1 MHSHPSFDSV
11 VSSGQMGFPLKKRL
25 LIGGAALTVWRLGR
39 RNGVGAG
46 AGATP
51 VFVAAS
57 RHDTSLARW
66 VALVGRSRT
75 CPSGFV
81 ANRNAI
87 RVHVSLIT
95 KE

>member
-11 VSSGQMGFPLKKRL
+11 VPRRQIGFPLKKRL
-25 LIGGAALTVWRLGR
+25 LIGGAALTAWRLGR
-39 RNGVGAG
+39 RNRVGAG

-51 VFVAAS
+51 VFVASS
-57 RHDTSLARW
+57 RHDTSLARR
-66 VALVGRSRT
+66 VSLVGRSRT
-75 CPSGFV
+75 CPSSFV

-87 RVHVSLIT
+87 RVHVSLVT

>member
-1 MHSHPSFDSV
+1 MYSHPSFDGFV
-11 VSSGQMGFPLKKRL
+11 PSGQMGFPLKKL
-25 LIGGAALTVWRLGR
+25 LQIGGDFLTAWRLGR
-39 RNGVGAG
+39 LNRAWAG

-57 RHDTSLARW
+57 RHDTFLARR
-66 VALVGRSRT
+66 VSLVGRYRT
-75 CPSGFV
+75 CPSSFV

-87 RVHVSLIT
+87 RVHVSLNT